1 LPLTPGW
8 GSSDSDTSARASRGA
23 WSPQGFRWWFTIAI
37 AEKTKDLVALGAVVA
52 PNAEALAEDVQ
63 QTALFL

>member
-1 LPLTPGW
+1 MIDKTVASNTGW

-37 AEKTKDLVALGAVVA
+37 ARRPKISRL
-52 PNAEALAEDVQ
+52 LAR
-63 QTALFL
+63 